1 MLNFKRIKFHSSQK
15 IEVFNKENNI
25 FTIYIEYYD
34 KSNLELITNL
44 EILHIK
50 NELLPVH
57 YKFEVKKNN
66 YIKKVIIFSRP
77 KKLDIPLKSLNIS
90 FKDLEN
96 IYRTIK
102 ELNKNSNIIKVT
114 LFVNTNTQ
122 EVLYTFDKVYK
133 KEFKW
138 FNKAN
143 YKEDLILVNPKFTSS
158 LFLSYPVI

>member
-1 MLNFKRIKFHSSQK
+1 MLNFKRFEFNSSQK
-15 IEVFNKENNI
+15 VEVFNKENNI

-57 YKFEVKKNN
+57 YKFTVIKNN

-90 FKDLEN
+90 SKDLEN
-96 IYRTIK
+96 IYRIVGK
-102 ELNKNSNIIKVT
+102 NKQIVEVT
-114 LFVNTNTQ
+114 LLISNVTK

-133 KEFKW
+133 KEFQ
-138 FNKAN
+138 
-143 YKEDLILVNPKFTSS
+143 
-158 LFLSYPVI
+158 

>member
-44 EILHIK
+44 EILNIK
-50 NELLPVH
+50 NELLPIH

-90 FKDLEN
+90 SKDLEN
-96 IYRTIK
+96 IYRIVGK
-102 ELNKNSNIIKVT
+102 NKQIVEITLLISNVT
-114 LFVNTNTQ
+114 K

-133 KEFKW
+133 KEFQ
-138 FNKAN
+138 
-143 YKEDLILVNPKFTSS
+143 
-158 LFLSYPVI
+158 

>member
-1 MLNFKRIKFHSSQK
+1 MLNFKRFKFNSSQK
-15 IEVFNKENNI
+15 IEVFNNENNI

-90 FKDLEN
+90 SKDLEN
-96 IYRTIK
+96 IYRIVGK
-102 ELNKNSNIIKVT
+102 NKQIVEITLLISNVT
-114 LFVNTNTQ
+114 K

-133 KEFKW
+133 KEFQ
-138 FNKAN
+138 
-143 YKEDLILVNPKFTSS
+143 
-158 LFLSYPVI
+158 

>member
-1 MLNFKRIKFHSSQK
+1 MLNFKRFKFNSSQK
-15 IEVFNKENNI
+15 IEVFNNENNI

-50 NELLPVH
+50 NELLPIH

-90 FKDLEN
+90 SKDLEN
-96 IYRTIK
+96 IYRIVGK
-102 ELNKNSNIIKVT
+102 NKQIVEVT
-114 LFVNTNTQ
+114 LLISNVTK

-133 KEFKW
+133 KEFQW
-138 FNKAN
+138 FFNK
-143 YKEDLILVNPKFTSS
+143 L
-158 LFLSYPVI
+158 

>member
-1 MLNFKRIKFHSSQK
+1 MLNFKRFKFNSSQK
-15 IEVFNKENNI
+15 IEVFNNENNI

-50 NELLPVH
+50 NELLPIH

-90 FKDLEN
+90 SKDLEN
-96 IYRTIK
+96 IYRIVGK
-102 ELNKNSNIIKVT
+102 NKQIVEVT
-114 LFVNTNTQ
+114 LLISNVTK

-133 KEFKW
+133 KEFQ
-138 FNKAN
+138 
-143 YKEDLILVNPKFTSS
+143 
-158 LFLSYPVI
+158 

>member
-1 MLNFKRIKFHSSQK
+1 MLNFKRFKFNSSQK
-15 IEVFNKENNI
+15 IEVFNNENNI

-50 NELLPVH
+50 NELLPIQ

-90 FKDLEN
+90 SKDLEN
-96 IYRTIK
+96 IYRIVGK
-102 ELNKNSNIIKVT
+102 NKQIVEITLLISNVT
-114 LFVNTNTQ
+114 K

-133 KEFKW
+133 KEFQW
-138 FNKAN
+138 FFNK
-143 YKEDLILVNPKFTSS
+143 L
-158 LFLSYPVI
+158 